1 MSFTNLNFSQIIH
14 INIITAGPTEAADA
28 TVVYG
33 SIDDPPLALRDGA
46 VIVVRS
52 TFTSSAAALVATTA
66 TATAT
71 QPGDS
76 TIRATL
82 PAVGAGATAVRAK
95 NVLFR
100 KGSTADNL

>member
-1 MSFTNLNFSQIIH
+1 M
-14 INIITAGPTEAADA
+14 
-28 TVVYG
+28 VYG

-52 TFTSSAAALVATTA
+52 TSTSSANAVTATAT

-76 TIRATL
+76 TIRAIL